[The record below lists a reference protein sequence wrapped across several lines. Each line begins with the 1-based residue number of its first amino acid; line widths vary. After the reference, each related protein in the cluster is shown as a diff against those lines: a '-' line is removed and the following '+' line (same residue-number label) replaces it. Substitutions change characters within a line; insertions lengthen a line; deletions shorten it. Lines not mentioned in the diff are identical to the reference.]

1 MVFKAACLC
10 RDALGLR
17 RRNDSMTWFF
27 SSFILWALL
36 TFALSLSASS
46 SFYWAT
52 FFLSLI
58 FIPFHFIRHSL
69 PLSFDLPVFTLMF
82 TILWWLDDQSR
93 LWCRDLHS
101 YSQPLSAFFFL
112 FDKWVTGRLEALLL
126 HWFGID
132 SVSHALLVE
141 WRPGLFKRTKCGI
154 VCLITCNISGV
165 LWVGH
170 GFNSQKRLAWCS
182 FFHTCWCE
190 LHLKERRTRNTHW
203 TICLKHC

>member
-46 SFYWAT
+46 SCYWAT

-101 YSQPLSAFFFL
+101 YSQPLSAFFFS
-112 FDKWVTGRLEALLL
+112 FWQVGDWSTGGLIVALIRHRL
-126 HWFGID
+126 
-132 SVSHALLVE
+132 
-141 WRPGLFKRTKCGI
+141 GLACFVGRMA
-154 VCLITCNISGV
+154 SGV
-165 LWVGH
+165 I
-170 GFNSQKRLAWCS
+170 QKNQVW
-182 FFHTCWCE
+182 H
-190 LHLKERRTRNTHW
+190 
-203 TICLKHC
+203 CLPNNL

>member
-1 MVFKAACLC
+1 MPWAYVGGMIPWPDSFHHSFFEHYLLSLCLFPH
-10 RDALGLR
+10 LHPSTGLHSFSPWSSFLFILFAIHFR
-17 RRNDSMTWFF
+17 FHLIFQYLPLCLLYFDDSMTKAGFDVVIC
-27 SSFILWALL
+27 IL
-36 TFALSLSASS
+36 
-46 SFYWAT
+46 
-52 FFLSLI
+52 
-58 FIPFHFIRHSL
+58 IPNL
-69 PLSFDLPVFTLMF
+69 Y
-82 TILWWLDDQSR
+82 
-93 LWCRDLHS
+93 LH
-101 YSQPLSAFFFL
+101 FFFL

-182 FFHTCWCE
+182 IFHTCWCE